1 MKKEVQEVKRIK
13 KMRGS
18 ITVKLLILE
27 VPLALA
33 LVAVVIISNLLITR
47 VANSCRETYIEVISN
62 TSSALIT
69 ADRDM
74 YQAQY
79 ACDEAF
85 YNRWIT
91 RGADVS
97 EYAADYAENRDQV
110 KDAVKKLETMLAKD
124 PFLLNEYKAEGLDQ
138 TNRELLTEFEG
149 EIDEWDKAYDP
160 ATGQGDAE
168 VKRVAFST
176 ARDHLNS
183 MEDSIDAYTQ
193 YRVAAYEKQISI
205 LSTITLVV
213 VLAIIVVL
221 SLIALRIIMY
231 MTRSIKSLD
240 SALSKIASGD
250 LVSAIPQNDSPDEL
264 GNLTRSATRMKSA
277 LSDIIDSITGRAN
290 DVGRSSGELKNSA
303 ASTANTSSAVSNAVE
318 EIAKGATNQAEEI
331 QGGVEA
337 TISVKESTDSLTA
350 EATDAEAKAVEMS
363 DKTASMKD
371 NFGKLSQA
379 MSETTST
386 LNDMSTSMKEVGDI
400 VDKVK
405 ETMNEINSIASQT
418 NLLSLNASIE
428 AARAGEAGKGF
439 AVVADEIG
447 KLSNQTK
454 DSAAL
459 IDEVMTNLN
468 EKTSSAIETID
479 RLVTTVGHQATLT
492 DETEKS
498 ADEVIEA
505 VSEVRVSLERIKNG
519 CEDISEKTD
528 KVDQVMSSLSAISEE
543 NAASSEET
551 SASMEQ
557 VNATVG
563 NINSMSEKMSEISDE
578 LTKTLAFFKK

>member
-1 MKKEVQEVKRIK
+1 MKKEEQEVTRIK
-13 KMRGS
+13 PMRGS
-18 ITVKLLILE
+18 IRTKLLLLE

-33 LVAVVIISNLLITR
+33 LIAVVIISNLLITR

-62 TSSALIT
+62 ISTALVT

-79 ACDEAF
+79 AADEAF
-85 YNRWIT
+85 YTRWIT
-91 RGADVS
+91 RGSDVS
-97 EYAADYAENRDQV
+97 EFAADYEENRDQV
-110 KDAVKKLETMLAKD
+110 KDAVKNMETLFSKD
-124 PFLLNEYKAEGLDQ
+124 PALFNQYKADGQTL
-138 TNRELLTEFEG
+138 TNRELLTDFEE
-149 EIDEWDKAYDP
+149 EIVNWDEAYDP

-168 VKRVAFST
+168 GKRVAFST
-176 ARDHLNS
+176 ARGHLND
-183 MEDSIDAYTQ
+183 MENSIEGYTT
-193 YRVAAYEKQISI
+193 YRVEAYEKQIRL
-205 LSTITLVV
+205 LSTITLIA
-213 VLAIIVVL
+213 VLALIAVL
-221 SLIALRIIMY
+221 SLFALRIIIY
-231 MTRSIKSLD
+231 ISRSIKSLD
-240 SALSKIASGD
+240 TSLSKIASGD
-250 LVSAIPQNDSPDEL
+250 LVSAIPENASPDEL
-264 GNLTRSATRMKSA
+264 GNLTRSAMSMKDA
-277 LSDIIDSITGRAN
+277 LRDIIDSITGRAN

-350 EATDAEAKAVEMS
+350 EATDAQAKAIEMS
-363 DKTASMKD
+363 DKTSSMKD

-379 MSETTST
+379 MGETTAT
-386 LNDMSTSMKEVGDI
+386 LNDMSESMKEVGDI